1 MGHPLA
7 KSSDARMLRFWATVS
22 LLDKIIELATDNQQP
37 LPVLLR
43 QCIVLGHELKNADL
57 KDWANHELN
66 GYPDGLK
73 VPDYRIVRAGAT
85 GTFNAG
91 YMFPTIRRPIPAAIL
106 EETHRWAAET
116 VHLSESVSAYETA
129 LKAESKGQRFV
140 YQWNA
145 NLVGY
150 YQDKFIDGH
159 VLIDAWQEVSFGTIA
174 GLLDTIRTRVLN
186 MALDIKSE
194 VGESDTDLK
203 RVLPNSTE
211 AENVHRIVINNI
223 FGGNV
228 YQGDLQNIN
237 IQNIPAGNWE
247 ELQKALLSFGI
258 GQHDIDDLSREM
270 QADGKTFGGRVKG
283 WISRNAS
290 KVWDHGL
297 QVSTSVGTT
306 ILTELA
312 KQHYG
317 IK

>member
-1 MGHPLA
+1 M
-7 KSSDARMLRFWATVS
+7 
-22 LLDKIIELATDNQQP
+22 
-37 LPVLLR
+37 
-43 QCIVLGHELKNADL
+43 
-57 KDWANHELN
+57 
-66 GYPDGLK
+66 
-73 VPDYRIVRAGAT
+73 
-85 GTFNAG
+85 
-91 YMFPTIRRPIPAAIL
+91 
-106 EETHRWAAET
+106 
-116 VHLSESVSAYETA
+116 SAYETA
-129 LKAESKGQRFV
+129 IKAERKGQRFV

-150 YQDKFIDGH
+150 YQDKFIEGH
-159 VLIDAWQEVSFGTIA
+159 VLTDAWQEVSFGTMA

-211 AENVHRIVINNI
+211 GEKVNRIVINNI
-223 FGGNV
+223 FGGTV
-228 YQGDLQNIN
+228 YQSDQQNIN
-237 IQNIPAGNWE
+237 IQNISAGNWE

-258 GQHDIDDLSREM
+258 GQNDVDDLSKEM
-270 QADGKTFGGRVKG
+270 QSDGKTYGARVKA

-297 QVSTSVGTT
+297 QVGTSVGTS
-306 ILTELA
+306 ILTELV